1 MVSGIGGT
9 IGLPVPGLVGL
20 DRRVVLE
27 HVPTHHQQMAART
40 VWEAKTKLENAVTE
54 FAQVC

>member
-1 MVSGIGGT
+1 MVSGVGGT

-20 DRRVVLE
+20 DRRAVHE

-40 VWEAKTKLENAVTE
+40 VWETKTKPENAVTE

>member
-1 MVSGIGGT
+1 MACGVGGT

-20 DRRVVLE
+20 DRRSVHE

-40 VWEAKTKLENAVTE
+40 VGETKTKLENAVTE